1 MTDKLENL
9 ILEHLRVLRSEIQT
23 MRTEMHTEFKDVKL
37 RMSSIEN
44 VMVSI
49 KHDSVCHFPPLKH
62 LASKNI
68 RQHSGHDLPKD
79 RHLVQ
84 VREDNP

>member
-1 MTDKLENL
+1 MTDNVENL

-44 VMVSI
+44 AMVSI
-49 KHDSVCHFPPLKH
+49 KHDTAEHFLEQ
-62 LASKNI
+62 L
-68 RQHSGHDLPKD
+68 
-79 RHLVQ
+79 
-84 VREDNP
+84 

>member
-1 MTDKLENL
+1 MTDNVENL

-44 VMVSI
+44 AMVSI
-49 KHDSVCHFPPLKH
+49 RLYRKPSTDAAMAGSLT
-62 LASKNI
+62 
-68 RQHSGHDLPKD
+68 
-79 RHLVQ
+79 
-84 VREDNP
+84 

>member
-1 MTDKLENL
+1 MSDNVENL

-44 VMVSI
+44 AMVSV
-49 KHDSVCHFPPLKH
+49 KHDSADIRGDYVRQQI
-62 LASKNI
+62 SIDNI
-68 RQHSGHDLPKD
+68 VERIQRIEKRLE
-79 RHLVQ
+79 LV
-84 VREDNP
+84 